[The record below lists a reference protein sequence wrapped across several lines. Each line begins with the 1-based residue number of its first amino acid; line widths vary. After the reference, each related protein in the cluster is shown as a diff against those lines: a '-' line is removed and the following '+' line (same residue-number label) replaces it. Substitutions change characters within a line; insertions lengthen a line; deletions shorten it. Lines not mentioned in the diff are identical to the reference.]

1 MTRPPQNRFM
11 IYPTYTE
18 IFKNGQEKIL
28 AQLSIEGLAEK
39 FIVFTTALSASLYSS
54 RIKGMYVQEI
64 IMFEFKDSLCYT
76 TDGYAILNW
85 LFLNELKTLN
95 FNNFSLMELY
105 CILLKH
111 KKGKC
116 VDKSMSVDEKLLYL
130 KLLLIANEKRLK
142 KPNAYYN
149 NLLSIK
155 PDDIFSYEKL
165 FWPLLLPETDVNEA
179 VRLEYE
185 MYRLKCFIE
194 EIKKKYPDASF
205 AIDSYFQERG
215 FKNYSSYASAL
226 SVIFINYISSYTN
239 HHDLKSGIEESEQ
252 TRKLFAPLM
261 INDIKINS
269 YLELKTHPV
278 YYYNGAYYVLHWNYF
293 LSQIFLGTFMAL
305 KEKLNNEG
313 FHDIK
318 NTSGIIVE
326 KTLFKK
332 VLTTSFSRSWQRALF
347 DDDNKGTPDAMFKIG
362 NNLFIVELKDSL
374 MSEAVMESFDYKC
387 IEDHIIRTFIQSGNK
402 GKAIKQLAAYINMYD
417 NNGYENEGFP
427 YNKGLN
433 IYPII
438 VYTDYK
444 YRINGLNHFLSI
456 KFWELIN
463 QRDFHNYIKHRI
475 HPLTVIG
482 LDCLFNLQLK
492 FQSKK
497 LKFADAIDNYHRKNK
512 NIEKKNENKGVVSF
526 SKLYPS
532 FDRYLPENRNVIMS
546 VNEIHSIL
554 KDFFNEYQS
563 DRIFDSPEDG
573 KSQPLPSR

>member
-1 MTRPPQNRFM
+1 M
-11 IYPTYTE
+11 
-18 IFKNGQEKIL
+18 
-28 AQLSIEGLAEK
+28 
-39 FIVFTTALSASLYSS
+39 
-54 RIKGMYVQEI
+54 
-64 IMFEFKDSLCYT
+64 
-76 TDGYAILNW
+76 
-85 LFLNELKTLN
+85 
-95 FNNFSLMELY
+95 
-105 CILLKH
+105 
-111 KKGKC
+111 
-116 VDKSMSVDEKLLYL
+116 
-130 KLLLIANEKRLK
+130 
-142 KPNAYYN
+142 
-149 NLLSIK
+149 
-155 PDDIFSYEKL
+155 
-165 FWPLLLPETDVNEA
+165 
-179 VRLEYE
+179 
-185 MYRLKCFIE
+185 
-194 EIKKKYPDASF
+194 
-205 AIDSYFQERG
+205 
-215 FKNYSSYASAL
+215 
-226 SVIFINYISSYTN
+226 
-239 HHDLKSGIEESEQ
+239 KSGIEESEQ

-261 INDIKINS
+261 INDITINS

-305 KEKLNNEG
+305 KEKLNIEG

-318 NTSGIIVE
+318 NKSGIIVE
-326 KTLFKK
+326 KTLFKN

-347 DDDNKGTPDAMFKIG
+347 DDESKGTPDAMFKIG
-362 NNLFIVELKDSL
+362 NNLFVVELKDSL
-374 MSEAVMESFDYKC
+374 MSETVMESFDYKC
-387 IEDHIIRTFIQSGNK
+387 IEDHVIRTFIQSGNK

-417 NNGYENEGFP
+417 NNGYKNEGFP

-456 KFWELIN
+456 KFRELIN
-463 QRDFHNYIKHRI
+463 QRDFHNSIKHRI

-512 NIEKKNENKGVVSF
+512 TIEKKNENKGVVSF

-532 FDRYLPENRNVIMS
+532 FDRYLPENRNIIMS

-554 KDFFNEYQS
+554 KDFFNEYQGEYQS

-573 KSQPLPSR
+573 KSQPLTSR

>member
-261 INDIKINS
+261 INDH
-269 YLELKTHPV
+269 YCPV
-278 YYYNGAYYVLHWNYF
+278 
-293 LSQIFLGTFMAL
+293 
-305 KEKLNNEG
+305 
-313 FHDIK
+313 
-318 NTSGIIVE
+318 
-326 KTLFKK
+326 K
-332 VLTTSFSRSWQRALF
+332 V
-347 DDDNKGTPDAMFKIG
+347 D
-362 NNLFIVELKDSL
+362 
-374 MSEAVMESFDYKC
+374 
-387 IEDHIIRTFIQSGNK
+387 
-402 GKAIKQLAAYINMYD
+402 
-417 NNGYENEGFP
+417 
-427 YNKGLN
+427 
-433 IYPII
+433 
-438 VYTDYK
+438 
-444 YRINGLNHFLSI
+444 
-456 KFWELIN
+456 
-463 QRDFHNYIKHRI
+463 
-475 HPLTVIG
+475 
-482 LDCLFNLQLK
+482 
-492 FQSKK
+492 
-497 LKFADAIDNYHRKNK
+497 
-512 NIEKKNENKGVVSF
+512 
-526 SKLYPS
+526 
-532 FDRYLPENRNVIMS
+532 
-546 VNEIHSIL
+546 
-554 KDFFNEYQS
+554 
-563 DRIFDSPEDG
+563 
-573 KSQPLPSR
+573 